1 MQFKESFIKGLIA
14 INPRIF
20 ADERGAFFESYNQK
34 VFEENGLPF
43 AFVQDN
49 QSFSVKGTLRGLHFQ
64 KAPYAQGKLVRV
76 VTGKVLDVAV
86 DIREDSPTFGQ
97 HETFILDGQTHQM
110 LYIPEGFAHG
120 FLALEDSIFS
130 YKCTNLY
137 NKNAESGIYWND
149 PSLRIDWGIKSPL
162 VSEKD
167 QLLPSFQAISMRKTV
182 S

>member
-1 MQFKESFIKGLIA
+1 MQFRESFIKGLIT
-14 INPRIF
+14 ITPRIF
-20 ADERGAFFESYNQK
+20 ADERGAFFESFNQK
-34 VFEENGLPF
+34 VFEEHGLPF
-43 AFVQDN
+43 AFLQDN

-64 KAPYAQGKLVRV
+64 KAPYAQGKLIRV
-76 VTGKVLDVAV
+76 ITGKVLDVAV
-86 DIREDSPTFGQ
+86 DIREGSPTFGQ
-97 HETFILDGQTHQM
+97 HETFILDGQAHTM

-149 PSLRIDWGIKSPL
+149 SSLHIDWGIESPL

-167 QLLPSFQAISMRKTV
+167 QLLSSFQAIKVHRSV